1 MPDRPAKALSPTVD
15 PTEVGVDPAR
25 LARIDTVTHDYVD
38 SGRFPCVQFL
48 LARRGEIVH
57 HDVYGHADLDDG
69 RPIRDDAI
77 FRIYSMTKPVTSVAL
92 MMLYEEGK
100 VLLEDP
106 VSRFLPAFA
115 ETRLF
120 VSGNEVNY
128 TTREPDREMTVHDV
142 LTHTSGLTYEFQN
155 QHAVDAIYRQ
165 HGMGGFLP
173 SSRSL
178 TEEMEVLATLPLQF
192 SPGTKWCY
200 SMSTDVCGAIVEAIS
215 GQTLDAFFAQRI
227 FDPLGMTDTAFW
239 VEGDDRRDRF
249 TSNYLHLAGTTT
261 LWDKWDRSIFLEPPS
276 MLAGG
281 GGLVS
286 TMADYHRFTQM
297 LVNGGELDGERLLSN
312 RTVDFMTSNH
322 LPGGKTLNDMDQQGF
337 AEGLMEGL
345 GFGLGFSVN
354 QSPAQNGA
362 LGSFGDFGWGGAAST
377 VFRIDPLE
385 ELVFIMMTQLTPSST
400 YPIRR
405 QLHATVYQ
413 CLVD

>member
-1 MPDRPAKALSPTVD
+1 MSDRVTASLSPTVD
-15 PTEVGVDPAR
+15 PAEVGIDPAR
-25 LARIDTVTHDYVD
+25 LARIDAVTHDYVD
-38 SGRFPCVQFL
+38 AGKFPCVEFL

-57 HDVYGHADLDDG
+57 HDLYGQADLDDG

-77 FRIYSMTKPVTSVAL
+77 FRIYSMTKPITSVAL

-100 VLLEDP
+100 ILLEDP

-115 ETRLF
+115 KTRVF
-120 VSGNEVNY
+120 VSGNQVQF

-142 LTHTSGLTYEFQN
+142 LTHTSGLTYDFQN
-155 QHAVDAIYRQ
+155 QHAVDAIYREHQ
-165 HGMGGFLP
+165 MGGFVP
-173 SSRSL
+173 SQRSL
-178 TEEMEVLATLPLQF
+178 AEEMEVLAGLPLQF
-192 SPGTKWCY
+192 DPGTRWCY
-200 SMSTDVCGAIVEAIS
+200 SMSTDVCGAIVEVVS
-215 GQTLDAFFAQRI
+215 GQTLDEFFADRI
-227 FDPLGMTDTAFW
+227 FGPLGMTDTSFW
-239 VEGDDRRDRF
+239 VEGDDRTERF
-249 TSNYLHLAGTTT
+249 TSSYLHLDGTTT
-261 LWDKWDRSIFLEPPS
+261 LWDKWDRSIYLKRPA

-297 LVNGGELDGERLLSN
+297 LVNGGELDDTRLLSN
-312 RTVDFMTSNH
+312 RTVDFMTTNH
-322 LPGGKTLNDMDQQGF
+322 LPGGKTLNEMGQQGF
-337 AEGLMEGL
+337 AEGIMEGL
-345 GFGLGFSVN
+345 GFGLGFGVN

-385 ELVFIMMTQLTPSST
+385 ELVFIMMTQLLPSST